1 MHTANGSRHRR
12 TMAALLSASV
22 VFQFGGCELGE
33 VTTTV
38 TLDSEDLVIS
48 IIHDLII
55 DPLEQALTDAVTNA
69 FDDD

>member
-1 MHTANGSRHRR
+1 M
-12 TMAALLSASV
+12 
-22 VFQFGGCELGE
+22 FQFGGCELGE

-55 DPLEQALTDAVTNA
+55 APLEQALTDAVTDA